1 MTKEQIEKILI
12 KAGKM
17 EFLDL
22 IEFLAGEEKEY
33 NRGEFY
39 KKTRIPLLQLFKEYV
54 SYNRTKESIVNRAL
68 QDLLRYE
75 DYEKIAEKVVDIFDY
90 LNKNPEVVAE
100 FEKFFYKFLDS
111 QELKSFS
118 EELNFKFN
126 KIKN

>member
-68 QDLLRYE
+68 QDLLKYE
-75 DYEKIAEKVVDIFDY
+75 DYEKVAEKVVDLFDY
-90 LNKNPEVVAE
+90 LNKNPEVVVE
-100 FEKFFYKFLDS
+100 FEKFFHNFFDS
-111 QELKSFS
+111 QELQNLS
-118 EELNFKFN
+118 EELNFEIN
-126 KIKN
+126 KLKN

>member
-1 MTKEQIEKILI
+1 MTKEQIKLILDKAEK
-12 KAGKM
+12 M
-17 EFLDL
+17 DFLDL

-68 QDLLRYE
+68 QDLLKYE
-75 DYEKIAEKVVDIFDY
+75 DYEKVAEKVVDLFDY

-100 FEKFFYKFLDS
+100 FEKFFHNFFDS
-111 QELKSFS
+111 QELQNLS
-118 EELNFKFN
+118 EELNFEIN
-126 KIKN
+126 KLKN